1 MKKCL
6 TVLLLILA
14 FALPAMGGAVPP
26 FTTIFMRTV
35 LDDATAAAAR
45 TTLLITLTEFN
56 PLLLA
61 ELSADPAKPDEGKM
75 KLWMSDGTEYGDD
88 GDLIIAAT
96 AGGVTKIGILWDFSG
111 ASVWDNEFE
120 LLLETGDTLLLE
132 TGDKLLQ
139 E

>member
-1 MKKCL
+1 MKKLC
-6 TVLLLILA
+6 LLLILA
-14 FALPAMGGAVPP
+14 FALPVMGGAVPP

-61 ELSADPAKPDEGKM
+61 ELSADPDKPAEGKM
-75 KLWMSDGTEYGDD
+75 SIWMSDGTEYGDD

-96 AGGVTKIGILWDFSG
+96 AGGVTKIGTLWNFSG
-111 ASVWDNEFE
+111 ADVWNDY
-120 LLLETGDTLLLE
+120 LLLETGDVLLLE
-132 TGDKLLQ
+132 TEDKLLL